1 MTNSDR
7 SSGDVCKT
15 HQRTARPPGLVALA
29 LSLLLAVCTG
39 AASAQSSSCAQAV
52 GRDFPTASL
61 ASKNMSPAPLVD
73 VLRRLDDQQL
83 DVRAF
88 LLLKDCTLVFER
100 YKDGIGRDHSH
111 SIYSVTKSVVS
122 TLVGVLRRE
131 GKLPDIERPISTIM
145 PRPPGLQ
152 DAQWERAS
160 TLSLRNAMN
169 MASGLAHVN
178 NASVHPIYDLK
189 IDRFGYALSQAAPN
203 KPGTTFNYSNADASI
218 TGAVVAG
225 VAGQE
230 MYAYAKRNLLDPL
243 ETVNHDWWFRDAA
256 GRPPGGWGLRMRPMD
271 MLKLGQLYLQ
281 KGTWNGKR
289 IFDED
294 YLQLAWS
301 AGPAPDYGLYWWIRK
316 EIAGK
321 PVEYYAAIGYKGQRI
336 YIFPRHGVV
345 AALVASVP
353 PDEEKALTAMLL
365 PAIVEAAAA
374 PPFFNRVR
382 DVKEAELAGLARAGF
397 HGVTRVRQSAQ
408 DTPSPP

>member
-1 MTNSDR
+1 MTNSER
-7 SSGDVCKT
+7 SGGDVCRT
-15 HQRTARPPGLVALA
+15 IQRTIRLPGSVA
-29 LSLLLAVCTG
+29 LSLLLAVCIG
-39 AASAQSSSCAQAV
+39 AASAQSSSCAQNI
-52 GRDFPTASL
+52 GRDFPAASL
-61 ASKNMSPAPLVD
+61 TSKNMSPAPLVD

-88 LLLKDCTLVFER
+88 LLLKDCTLVLER

-169 MASGLAHVN
+169 MASGLAHVS

-189 IDRFGYALSQAAPN
+189 IDRFGYALSQAAQN

-230 MYAYAKRNLLDPL
+230 MYAYAKSNLLDPL
-243 ETVNHDWWFRDAA
+243 DMANHDWWFRDAA
-256 GRPPGGWGLRMRPMD
+256 GRSPGGWGLRMRPID

-294 YLQLAWS
+294 YLRLAWS
-301 AGPAPDYGLYWWIRK
+301 AGPSPGYGLYWWIGK

-321 PVEYYAAIGYKGQRI
+321 PVEYYAAIGNKGQRI
-336 YIFPRHGVV
+336 YVFPRHGVV

-365 PAIVEAAAA
+365 PAIVAAAA
-374 PPFFNRVR
+374 PAFPGHDREA
-382 DVKEAELAGLARAGF
+382 KEAELARLARAGF

-408 DTPSPP
+408 DLPSPP